1 MRKTG
6 HQRIKMSRNLLLFD
20 QSTDFQLLAF
30 FHTPLGELYQA
41 IPFSSLAEHI
51 PQPRRAISGRGC
63 KPWFDVKGGIA
74 LQILKSYYRCSDAML
89 IELLNGSWQMQM
101 FCGIRLR
108 DGEQIKDQDIVGR
121 WRTYLG
127 KYMNIDK

>member
-1 MRKTG
+1 MYR
-6 HQRIKMSRNLLLFD
+6 LLLFEQPID
-20 QSTDFQLLAF
+20 TQLQAF
-30 FHTPLGELYQA
+30 YNTPLGELYRA
-41 IPFSSLAEHI
+41 IPFDSLAQNI
-51 PQPRRAISGRGC
+51 SAPRCAITGKGC

-89 IELLNGSWQMQM
+89 IELLNGNWQMQM

-108 DGEQIKDQDIVGR
+108 DGEQIRDKDIVGR

-127 KYMNIDK
+127 TRL